1 MNLTDEIKSKALELG
16 FDLVGITHAGPIDS
30 GQVKIFQSW
39 LESGCAGQMAYMHNN
54 FDKRTNPSQ
63 LVENAQSIIIVGLNY
78 NPSEKV
84 RLNRTQHGQIASYAC
99 YEDYHNFIKKRLR
112 ELADFIVAHDAYN
125 EKWIP
130 ARVYPLGAGMTE
142 SSTQINKRVTSNE
155 QRAAMKICVDS
166 VPLAERALAVR
177 AGLGFIGKNHML
189 INPELG
195 CKIFLGEII
204 TDLKLE
210 IEEPSNTDR
219 VRCIAPEESTLC
231 SSCDKCIMVCP
242 TGALRQDGLFDAGKC
257 INYLTIEHKGEI
269 PLELSEKIGNKL
281 FGCEDCINICPYQK
295 NAPVCRNK
303 QFKFYPERAQINP
316 EEILNWDENL
326 FKEKFS
332 DSPVYRTGL
341 DRVKRN
347 AQICLTKRTSS

>member
-1 MNLTDEIKSKALELG
+1 MILTEEIKSKALELG

-30 GQVKIFQSW
+30 EQVKIFQSW
-39 LESGCAGQMAYMHNN
+39 LESGCAGQMSYMHNN

-78 NPSEKV
+78 NPAEEV
-84 RLNRTQHGQIASYAC
+84 RFNCAQNGQIAGYAC
-99 YEDYHNFIKKRLR
+99 YEDYHLFIKKRLH
-112 ELADFIVAHDAYN
+112 ELADFLN
-125 EKWIP
+125 EH
-130 ARVYPLGAGMTE
+130 
-142 SSTQINKRVTSNE
+142 RVTSHE
-155 QRAAMKICVDS
+155 SRVTTKICVDS

-177 AGLGFIGKNHML
+177 AGLGFIGKNHIL
-189 INPELG
+189 INPGLG

-210 IEEPSNTDR
+210 YDKPVSN
-219 VRCIAPEESTLC
+219 ESILC
-231 SSCDKCIMVCP
+231 SSCDKCIKVCP
-242 TGALRQDGLFDAGKC
+242 TGALRQDGLFDASRC

-281 FGCEDCINICPYQK
+281 FGCEDCINVCPYQK
-295 NAPVCRNK
+295 KALVCKNK
-303 QFKFYPERAQINP
+303 QFKYFPERAQINL

-341 DRVKRN
+341 DRLKRN